1 MNPAALIIPLAALA
15 ALLIWK
21 RTATLHERL
30 FPGLYRSEIFPEN
43 RFPARNQAAF
53 RAEVAAGYRAMREA
67 SVILCGLTKDDAST
81 LPLTIRRIERTG
93 EFFRDYRVVLFE
105 NDSRDATPAL
115 LKRWAAENPRVR
127 VISESIAGT
136 AIARLGR
143 TERLAWCRNRYLDA
157 LRQDQTYRPF
167 EYVIVADMD
176 LGGGWSLDGLA
187 SSFGLPGWD
196 VMASNSLGYHYLRR
210 TYYDIYALEPSSV
223 LKRGCLQRLAGEAW
237 QLRRGDPPLPVRS
250 AFGGLAIY
258 RKDQLTGRRYSGS
271 RNGRP
276 LCEHRA
282 LNVDGRLKCFLNP
295 SQITVTGTQEG
306 KGYGPARPGREVLRK
321 LFLNW

>member
-1 MNPAALIIPLAALA
+1 MNPAALLIPP
-15 ALLIWK
+15 ALLTALLFWK

-30 FPGLYRSEIFPEN
+30 FPGLYRSEVFPED
-43 RFPARNQAAF
+43 RFPARDPEAF
-53 RAEVAAGYRAMREA
+53 RAEVTAGYGAMREGSA
-67 SVILCGLTKDDAST
+67 ILCGLTRDDAAT

-93 EFFRDYRVVLFE
+93 ERFRDYRVILFE
-105 NDSRDATPAL
+105 NDSRDATPAI

-157 LRQDQTYRPF
+157 IRQDQAYRPF

-176 LGGGWSLDGLA
+176 LTGGWSLDGLA
-187 SSFGLPGWD
+187 SGFAHPGWD
-196 VMASNSLGYHYLRR
+196 AMASNSLGYHYLRR
-210 TYYDIYALEPSSV
+210 TYYDIYALDPVSV
-223 LKRGCLQRLAGEAW
+223 LRQGFLQRLIGQAW
-237 QLRRGDPPLPVRS
+237 PLRRGDPPIPVRS
-250 AFGGLAIY
+250 AFGGLAVY
-258 RKDQLTGRRYSGS
+258 RKDPLLQRRYSGI
-271 RNGRP
+271 REGKP

-282 LNVDGRLKCFLNP
+282 LNADGRLRCFLNP
-295 SQITVTGTQEG
+295 SQITVVGTQDV
-306 KGYGPARPGREVLRK
+306 KGGPARPGREALRK